1 MKTALLFS
9 IALGISLNSATY
21 CLGQPPAMA
30 APAASPPGDA
40 SGGERLREDLRA
52 MVTKA
57 RDRVYPA
64 LVNISVVT
72 VSYWGGKETKGGSTG
87 SGTILSEDGYVLTN
101 QHVVND
107 GTKFR
112 VTLADKRE
120 LPATLIGEDPLTDLA
135 VLKIDISKLNPG
147 EKLSPAFFGASSS
160 LGVGDTVMAMGSPL
174 ALSRSVTLGI
184 VSNTERVF
192 TADSGDDVEEL
203 AFERGRT
210 GLFTSWIQHDAAI
223 NPGNSGGPLVD
234 LEGRVVGVN
243 AMKIGSSGIALAIP
257 QSLAQPVY
265 DSLIKNGEVSR
276 SYIGL
281 ALKSI
286 KRSDFKEGVIV
297 NSVLKGSPA
306 DKAGLKAGD
315 LIVAMDGQPVNVRFA
330 EEVPVFTRA
339 IADKPVGTP
348 IQFEYKPSGTGAISK
363 AVIVTEK
370 LLRETGDETSLRL
383 WGISL
388 REITEKL
395 ARDLQLPT
403 MEGTMVLG
411 VKNGS
416 PADTAEPQ
424 LQMADIIK
432 NIDGQPIANLKQA
445 VEAYKAI
452 MSREPIPEFVLIGVD
467 RQGKDIVTLIKP
479 RPDKK
484 EDPPREVA
492 KAWIGIATQP
502 VLKELAEKL
511 GDKGA
516 TGFRITRIYPGT
528 VAASSDLKIG
538 DIITSINGERVAP
551 RTMQE
556 AGALNRKIKSLPM
569 DKPATIAVIRQGT
582 PTDITVATER
592 TRTTR
597 DEALKDVNKD
607 FELTVRELT
616 FFDRDEARWTA
627 DVTGVLAESVEQ
639 AGWAGL
645 AGLGAGDLIQRIGEA
660 DVKDI
665 PSYRKVMEAITKA
678 QPSKVTF
685 FVLRGTRTF
694 VLFAEPEWKPLTKSE
709 TKSETDGEV
718 TPQAQASPPAP
729 APKPTP

>member
-21 CLGQPPAMA
+21 CLGQPPAIA

-147 EKLSPAFFGASSS
+147 EKLSPALFGASSS

-582 PTDITVATER
+582 PADITVATER

-709 TKSETDGEV
+709 TKSETDAEV
-718 TPQAQASPPAP
+718 TPQAQATPPAP

>member
-21 CLGQPPAMA
+21 CLGQPPAIA

-147 EKLSPAFFGASSS
+147 EKLSPALFGASSS

-452 MSREPIPEFVLIGVD
+452 MSREPIPEFVLIGLD

-582 PTDITVATER
+582 PADITVATER

-709 TKSETDGEV
+709 TKSETDAEV

>member
-21 CLGQPPAMA
+21 CLGQPPAIA

-147 EKLSPAFFGASSS
+147 EKLSPALFGASSS

-582 PTDITVATER
+582 PADITVATER